1 MKNEAPNLYNRS
13 TLLLIHQALCQGH
26 CRDNK
31 STSVTVVA
39 FLLSMH
45 ALVGKRKEYHLL

>member
-1 MKNEAPNLYNRS
+1 MKDEAPNLYNRAS
-13 TLLLIHQALCQGH
+13 LLVIHQALRQGH

-31 STSVTVVA
+31 STSFTTVV

-45 ALVGKRKEYHLL
+45 ALVGKRQEYYLL